1 MSSPVPTSPIALSA
15 SSRSADSA
23 HESGATAKRTLPVIA
38 LSTLVV
44 GTMVGAGVYSLP
56 ADFAASTG
64 VVGAL
69 IAWIVSGLGTLMLAL
84 VFQRLAVTRPDLDA
98 GIFAY
103 AKAGFGDYVGFFSAF
118 GYWASAIAGNGTYVV
133 LIGSTLGQVFPILG
147 EGNTPASALLST
159 AILWAFHFLIVRGV
173 RQAALINTVVTIAK
187 IVPIVVFIVLVAL
200 VGVNW
205 HTFSAN
211 LWVGAGDASSLGA
224 LFGQVRSSMLVAVF
238 VFLGV
243 EGASVYSRYAR
254 KRRDVGRAT
263 MLGFGSVLLILML
276 VTLVAYAALPV
287 ATLAGEHQPSMAG
300 VLAAVVGPWG
310 AVFVSIGLLVSVLGA
325 FLAWTLMAA
334 EVFFNAA
341 RAGDAPA
348 IFARVNRAG
357 VPSSALLLT
366 TLAVQLLIVVSLF
379 SSDAFQFCL
388 MLCAAL
394 AVVPYVL
401 TAGFALRESIVGR
414 RSGQASG
421 RSSIGPI
428 AVAALALVY
437 TLFLVYATGVT
448 YLLISAIVYAP
459 ASLLFAAAR
468 RRSGRRIFRPWEA
481 ALAAF
486 TVAAAIAGLIAL
498 AAGWISI

>member
-1 MSSPVPTSPIALSA
+1 MQPSAPSAA
-15 SSRSADSA
+15 SSAPSTAASPATSAPGGPA
-23 HESGATAKRTLPVIA
+23 RTLPVVA
-38 LSTLVV
+38 LATLVV

-56 ADFAASTG
+56 ANFAASTG
-64 VVGAL
+64 VVGTL

-84 VFQRLAVTRPDLDA
+84 VFQRLAVTRPELDS

-118 GYWASAIAGNGTYVV
+118 GYWASAVAGNGTYVV
-133 LIGSTLGQVFPILG
+133 LIGSTLGQAFPILG
-147 EGNTPASALLST
+147 EGNTPASAVLST
-159 AILWAFHFLIVRGV
+159 AILWAFHLLIVRGV
-173 RQAALINTVVTIAK
+173 RQAALVNTVVTIAK
-187 IVPIVVFIVLVAL
+187 IVPIVVFIVLL
-200 VGVNW
+200 VLLGMHW
-205 HTFSAN
+205 QLFADN
-211 LWVGAGDASSLGA
+211 LWASGTDASGGAPSAGA
-224 LFGQVRSSMLVAVF
+224 LFGQVRSTMLVAVF

-254 KRRDVGRAT
+254 RRSDVGRAT
-263 MLGFGSVLLILML
+263 MLGFGSVLVILML

-300 VLAAVVGPWG
+300 VLSVVVGPWG
-310 AVFVSIGLLVSVLGA
+310 GVFVSVGLLVSVLGA

-341 RAGDAPA
+341 KGGDAPA
-348 IFARVNRAG
+348 VFARTNRAG
-357 VPSSALLLT
+357 VPHHALLLT
-366 TLAVQLLIVVSLF
+366 TLAVQALVVVSLF
-379 SSDAFQFCL
+379 SQDAFQFCL
-388 MLCAAL
+388 LLCASL

-401 TAGFALRESIVGR
+401 TAGFAVRE
-414 RSGQASG
+414 
-421 RSSIGPI
+421 
-428 AVAALALVY
+428 AVAARASAQASVRPVVLALLALVY

-459 ASLLFAAAR
+459 ASLLFARAR
-468 RRSGRRIFRPWEA
+468 RARGLRVFRPWEA

-486 TVAAAIAGLIAL
+486 VTAAAVAGVVAL